1 MSVMGK
7 ALSFLQG
14 SGNNGGEFMKKTGD
28 TYIYL
33 SEFLGTFI
41 FLLCGIGCVGALKL
55 AGAGFGQW
63 EISIV
68 WGLAVAMGVYVC
80 GGVCGAHLN
89 PSVTIALA
97 LFGDFDRRKV
107 VPYILVQMLAGFCAA
122 ALAYAMYYNLF
133 ADAVAATIDELQGFF
148 VSMGMPR
155 TLGELG
161 VTAEQIPA
169 LLVTLEQN
177 KGRELGDLMRL
188 TLDDARAIYESAL

>member
-1 MSVMGK
+1 MEK
-7 ALSFLQG
+7 AFALLQEL
-14 SGNNGGEFMKKTGD
+14 GNNGGEFMKKTGN
-28 TYIYL
+28 THIYL

-55 AGAGFGQW
+55 AGASFGQW

-97 LFGDFDRRKV
+97 LFGDFDKRKV
-107 VPYILVQMLAGFCAA
+107 VPYILVQMVAGFCAA

-133 ADAVAATIDELQGFF
+133 ADAVAATAGDPAKMTALAGIFCTFPHPKITFF
-148 VSMGMPR
+148 QAFSWSSSSRPCSC
-155 TLGELG
+155 
-161 VTAEQIPA
+161 A
-169 LLVTLEQN
+169 
-177 KGRELGDLMRL
+177 
-188 TLDDARAIYESAL
+188 

>member
-41 FLLCGIGCVGALKL
+41 FLLCGIGCVGALRL

-89 PSVTIALA
+89 PVSAP
-97 LFGDFDRRKV
+97 RRW
-107 VPYILVQMLAGFCAA
+107 P
-122 ALAYAMYYNLF
+122 
-133 ADAVAATIDELQGFF
+133 
-148 VSMGMPR
+148 MPWITTCSPMPWPPR
-155 TLGELG
+155 
-161 VTAEQIPA
+161 
-169 LLVTLEQN
+169 
-177 KGRELGDLMRL
+177 
-188 TLDDARAIYESAL
+188 RAIPPG